1 MTSARLLAMC
11 AARVFLFAPFMTVA
25 AVIPLI
31 MREWAL
37 TATAAGAIVSS
48 FTLCY
53 AVSLFASAGP
63 LTILEASGWSSF
75 PRWPEPSWRALLR
88 GEA

>member
-53 AVSLFASAGP
+53 AVSLFAFGWAADHFGGKRMVILSA
-63 LTILEASGWSSF
+63 LA
-75 PRWPEPSWRALLR
+75 
-88 GEA
+88 